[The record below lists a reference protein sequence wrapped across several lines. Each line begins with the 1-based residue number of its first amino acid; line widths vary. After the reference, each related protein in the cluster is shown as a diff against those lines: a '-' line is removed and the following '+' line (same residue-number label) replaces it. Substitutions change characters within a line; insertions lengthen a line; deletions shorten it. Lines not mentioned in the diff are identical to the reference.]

1 MKNALS
7 FFVYTPPAAD
17 RSRQY
22 NYKQEAI
29 YHE

>member
-7 FFVYTPPAAD
+7 FFVLPPAAD

>member
-7 FFVYTPPAAD
+7 FFIYTPAAD